1 MEMGKCQ
8 EILSLRKREHSMEIL
23 VVGGTK
29 YFGIPMVQK
38 LIQQGH
44 KITLATRQTT
54 QDCFGGHV
62 ERVKIERT
70 NPASLKNAFS
80 GRTFDVVIDKLG
92 YCSNDIKYM
101 MEAVRSEKYIHMS
114 STAVYQPKVIDTREE
129 LFDGYHKELVWC
141 NRSDFPYDEIKR
153 QAECAL
159 WQEYRD
165 RKWIAVR
172 YPFVTSKDDYTKRLL
187 FYIEHA
193 IKGMPMHIDN
203 LDSRM
208 SLIHAK
214 EAGEFLAYLVDKDFE
229 GAING
234 CSDNTVSIREILD
247 YVETKTGKK
256 PIISSS
262 GEAAPYNGE
271 PDHSINTDK
280 AKKLGYLFSNL
291 NDWLWDLVDYCID
304 ITFMNV

>member
-1 MEMGKCQ
+1 
-8 EILSLRKREHSMEIL
+8 MEIL
-23 VVGGTK
+23 VAGGTR
-29 YFGIPMVQK
+29 YFGIPMVQE
-38 LIQQGH
+38 LIEQGH
-44 KITLATRQTT
+44 KITLATRQTA

-70 NPASLKNAFS
+70 DPESLKNAFS
-80 GRTFDVVIDKLG
+80 GRRFDVVIDKLG

-101 MEAVRSEKYIHMS
+101 MEAVCSDKYIYMS

-129 LFDGYHKELVWC
+129 SFDGFHKELVWC

-159 WQEYRD
+159 WQVYGD
-165 RKWIAVR
+165 RSWIAVR
-172 YPFVTSKDDYTKRLL
+172 YPFVTSREDYTKRLL

-193 IKGMPMHIDN
+193 IKGVPMDIDN

-208 SLIHAK
+208 SLVHAK
-214 EAGEFLAYLVDKDFE
+214 EAGEFLAYLVDKDFT

-256 PIISSS
+256 PIISSY
-262 GEAAPYNGE
+262 GDAAPYNGE
-271 PDHSINTDK
+271 PNHSINTDK
-280 AKKLGYLFSNL
+280 AKKLGYRFSNL
-291 NDWLWDLVDYCID
+291 DDWLWDLVDYYIE
-304 ITFMNV
+304 ITPTDAR